1 MNTPLTD
8 ASNAATLLS
17 GFASKARSA
26 VRIAVIRAVHI
37 AVIRAVRIAVMRS
50 AVWTAVMTW
59 MSFWIVVTVPAS
71 AQDQQLAEPAAIAIE
86 EIADAEGDVEA
97 NAAEVDRLA
106 ADRDPQVLRLRR
118 YVRVNC
124 ALARRVCELSEGE
137 EQAFT
142 QLNDAWIAKQ
152 MHESVEPLAAN
163 PMGGIFRFLGGARR
177 DDRPREVKLPEVK
190 KRVDLAIDAA
200 LTPGHREAFQQERDE
215 RVQFRKQALA
225 AVLVTAL
232 DESLYLSPEQ
242 RTQLEPEVAAWLTTD
257 LYWEF
262 YFQNSSYLPDI
273 PQQVL
278 AKALSPEQL
287 VVVQAAHKHNLER
300 TQFEDQMMQQEPP
313 AMIER

>member
-1 MNTPLTD
+1 MNTPLMD
-8 ASNAATLLS
+8 ASNAAELS
-17 GFASKARSA
+17 YGSASEARSA
-26 VRIAVIRAVHI
+26 VCV
-37 AVIRAVRIAVMRS
+37 AVMRS
-50 AVWTAVMTW
+50 AVCIAVRTW
-59 MSFWIVVTVPAS
+59 VSIWLVAVAGAAS
-71 AQDQQLAEPAAIAIE
+71 AQDQPPAEPVAIAIE
-86 EIADAEGDVEA
+86 EVADAEGDFEM
-97 NAAEVDRLA
+97 NAADVDRLA

-152 MHESVEPLAAN
+152 MHESIEPPAAN

-177 DDRPREVKLPEVK
+177 DDRPREVKIPEVK
-190 KRVDLAIDAA
+190 KRIDLAIDAA
-200 LTPGHREAFQQERDE
+200 LTPEHREAFQRERDD
-215 RVQFRKQALA
+215 RIKFRKQALA
-225 AVLVTAL
+225 AVLVSAL
-232 DESLYLSPEQ
+232 DESLFLSPEQ
-242 RTQLEPEVAAWLTTD
+242 RTQLEPEVVAWLTTD

-273 PQQVL
+273 PRQVL

-287 VVVQAAHKHNLER
+287 AVVQAAHKHNFER
-300 TQFEDQMMQQEPP
+300 SQFEDQMMQQEPP